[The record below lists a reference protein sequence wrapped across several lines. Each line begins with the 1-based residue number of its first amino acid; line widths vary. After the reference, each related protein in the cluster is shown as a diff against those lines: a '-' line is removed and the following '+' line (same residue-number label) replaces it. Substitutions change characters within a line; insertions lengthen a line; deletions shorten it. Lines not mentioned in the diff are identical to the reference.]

1 MDESYCFTGY
11 STSGETALKNVF
23 TGTLKKY
30 FHWTSSNLVF
40 SNALTQNSHSDI
52 LSNFY
57 TILRYSWS
65 PKHVSDS
72 SDSTDSI
79 HWTDNWVWC
88 TLPLLHHHTPGI
100 PDCRPV
106 RSVQCTPIMALTRI
120 RISAGKKTSTLQAAA
135 NTRPSHEKQSYLFRA
150 TIRRPCRR
158 QTGKIRVY
166 PLQNRMRVR
175 TLLHIFASG
184 EQQKYGA
191 RNSQNSIDSNF
202 PNLGEMSMY
211 FYMYKHHM
219 GIYKP
224 QHGTDDATLHP
235 TSYSPISVD
244 AHTRIYPHNT

>member
-23 TGTLKKY
+23 TVTLKKY

-120 RISAGKKTSTLQAAA
+120 RISAGKKPRHCKQQQTQDLATKNNLIFSARLFDARAEDRLEKLGFILYRIEWEFALFSTFLHQESSRNTEQGILKIASIPIFQISAKCLCTSICINITWVYIS
-135 NTRPSHEKQSYLFRA
+135 PSMVLMTPLCIQHPIPRYL
-150 TIRRPCRR
+150 
-158 QTGKIRVY
+158 
-166 PLQNRMRVR
+166 
-175 TLLHIFASG
+175 
-184 EQQKYGA
+184 
-191 RNSQNSIDSNF
+191 
-202 PNLGEMSMY
+202 
-211 FYMYKHHM
+211 
-219 GIYKP
+219 
-224 QHGTDDATLHP
+224 
-235 TSYSPISVD
+235 
-244 AHTRIYPHNT
+244 